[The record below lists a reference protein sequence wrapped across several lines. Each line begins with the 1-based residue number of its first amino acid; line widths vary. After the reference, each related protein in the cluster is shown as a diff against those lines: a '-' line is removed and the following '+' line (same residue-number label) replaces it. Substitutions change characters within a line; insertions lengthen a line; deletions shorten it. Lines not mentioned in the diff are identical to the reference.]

1 MAGGKLSPR
10 QKMINLMYLIFIAM
24 LAMQMDKKVL
34 SSFGFM
40 KEKIEDANVASSTN
54 IDNILS
60 SLNTKATDQPDK
72 FEGLNKKAQEI
83 NKLSEDLFV
92 YMSALKDSILSDT
105 DEEDLTNYE
114 AMSGGDR
121 LDELFFKGE
130 GLTEQGTAFVESINS
145 YRKNLLSILGT
156 DANPDLIRNI
166 KKRFNTDPEPARDEN
181 SPEIPW
187 IKSRYEGMP
196 MITSLAN
203 MTQIQ
208 GDVKSTEAEIYTNL
222 LGGQLESEVSLT
234 NYKGIVA
241 LEKTAYFSGENVTG
255 KVVLGRYDAT
265 LVPTKVILNGR
276 DATDKVKDG
285 QVMVDIPAGNVGINN
300 IKGMITFMQ
309 DGEPVPV
316 PFESSYSVIR
326 LPSEAIISADKM
338 NVVYR
343 GLDNPISISVPG
355 VGENNIKAT
364 VKNGNQLNSKG
375 KGKYDLTPGSEDEV
389 EISVSAK
396 ISPQKTIKTKKIFRI
411 KTLPAP
417 QGSIRGRFNRISMPS
432 SSLPNITLGANYP
445 DFMYDLKL
453 KVISFKVAVPGEFAV
468 EVNGDRMTPQAK
480 KLLEKA
486 RRGDKIDIYDIKAKI
501 IENNYVLEKYCIDIT
516 VIVDN

>member
-1 MAGGKLSPR
+1 
-10 QKMINLMYLIFIAM
+10 
-24 LAMQMDKKVL
+24 
-34 SSFGFM
+34 
-40 KEKIEDANVASSTN
+40 
-54 IDNILS
+54 
-60 SLNTKATDQPDK
+60 
-72 FEGLNKKAQEI
+72 
-83 NKLSEDLFV
+83 
-92 YMSALKDSILSDT
+92 
-105 DEEDLTNYE
+105 
-114 AMSGGDR
+114 
-121 LDELFFKGE
+121 
-130 GLTEQGTAFVESINS
+130 
-145 YRKNLLSILGT
+145 
-156 DANPDLIRNI
+156 
-166 KKRFNTDPEPARDEN
+166 
-181 SPEIPW
+181 
-187 IKSRYEGMP
+187 MP

-208 GDVKSTEAEIYTNL
+208 GDVKNTEAEIYTNL

-241 LEKTAYFSGENVTG
+241 LEKTAYFTGEKVTG

-265 LVPTKVILNGR
+265 LVPTEVILNGR

-285 QVMVDIPAGNVGINN
+285 QVNIDIAAGNVGTNN
-300 IKGMITFMQ
+300 IKGTITFMQ

-355 VGENNIKAT
+355 VGENNVKAS
-364 VKNGNQLNSKG
+364 VKNGNQLKSKG
-375 KGKYDLTPGSEDEV
+375 KGKYNLTPGSEDEV

-396 ISPQKTIKTKKIFRI
+396 VSPKKTINTKKIFRI

-468 EVNGDRMTPQAK
+468 EVKGDRMSSQAK
-480 KLLEKA
+480 KLLKKA

-501 IENNYVLEKYCIDIT
+501 IENNYILEKYCIDIT